1 MNTPKIVFSDVD
13 GTQLSSGH
21 RVTPK
26 TRQAIGRLRQRDI
39 PFVIVS
45 ARSPAG
51 IEPIVRENGLCGPI
65 VAFSGALLL
74 DEERNVLFGSG
85 MDRDA
90 AAQVVRFAEGLGL
103 DLSWCAY
110 TARDWLVKEKA
121 DPRVI
126 REENIVRAQSRA
138 GRVE

>member
-13 GTQLSSGH
+13 GTLLSSGH

-85 MDRDA
+85 MDRDT
-90 AAQVVRFAEGLGL
+90 AAQVVRLP
-103 DLSWCAY
+103 
-110 TARDWLVKEKA
+110 RDWDSTFPGAPIPQET
-121 DPRVI
+121 
-126 REENIVRAQSRA
+126 
-138 GRVE
+138 GW